1 MASNSSGIGVA
12 QVRDLHGLSH
22 RVGERPQDI
31 MGRSRAWMLW
41 LPWAAMAGISVLQ
54 YGYSV
59 AATALQGSSG
69 WSATATFWAL
79 ALWVMFQA
87 GAAALTAALR
97 HRSAVAPSRA
107 MLVGALLCAAGPLT
121 LAYTNGFALA
131 VLGYSVLCGSGA
143 GVVYATC
150 GSTVAKWYPEARGV
164 RIGFVSGAFGYGA
177 VPFIILFAAGLSP
190 ANHAAIFTIVGVVV
204 LAVVALCGFFF
215 RDPPLG
221 WWPPHV
227 DPKLWAVDKR
237 INRSLLNNA
246 PAVRQY
252 APGQAVRTT
261 AFVVIYV
268 IMVFAAAAFLLAVAY
283 VPIIAVSNGFSTVVA
298 ASAIGLLAVV
308 SGGGRAV
315 ACHISNRFGR
325 RQTLSAALL
334 LAGCADLGLVYSASI
349 HQAAPFVL
357 FAALS
362 GLAGGAFYPL
372 LASLVADYFGER
384 NAVRNFGLVY
394 SAKLF
399 GGLIGI
405 GLPAFLVSS
414 RALMGV
420 FVAAGLI
427 GLCAAVTTRLLH
439 RPGLLVSQ
447 LAR

>member
-1 MASNSSGIGVA
+1 MTSNNLGVA
-12 QVRDLHGLSH
+12 VAEVRDLHGRSY

-41 LPWAAMAGISVLQ
+41 LPCVAMAGISVLQ
-54 YGYSV
+54 YGFSV
-59 AATALQGSSG
+59 ASTTLHGAGDPAVY
-69 WSATATFWAL
+69 WVL

-107 MLVGALLCAAGPLT
+107 MLVGAVLSAAGPLT
-121 LAYTNGFALA
+121 LAHTDSFGLA

-143 GVVYATC
+143 GIVYATC
-150 GSTVAKWYPEARGV
+150 ASTVAKWYPESRGA
-164 RIGFVSGAFGYGA
+164 RIGFVTGAFGYGA
-177 VPFIILFAAGLSP
+177 VPFIILFTAALSP
-190 ANHAAIFTIVGVVV
+190 ANHAAVFIIVAV
-204 LAVVALCGFFF
+204 LVLVVVALCGLFF
-215 RDPPLG
+215 RDPPAG
-221 WWPPHV
+221 WWPPDV
-227 DPKLWAVDKR
+227 DPRLWAVDKR
-237 INRSLLNNA
+237 INRGLRSNA
-246 PAVRQY
+246 PAARQY

-261 AFVVIYV
+261 AFAVMYL

-283 VPIIAVSNGFSTVVA
+283 VPIIAISNGFGPLVA
-298 ASAIGLLAVV
+298 AAAIGLLAVV

-315 ACHISNRFGR
+315 ASRVSDRFGR

-334 LAGCADLGLVYSASI
+334 LAGCADLGLVYSTST
-349 HQAAPFVL
+349 HQVAAFVV
-357 FAALS
+357 FAGLS

-405 GLPAFLVSS
+405 GLPAFVVSS
-414 RALMGV
+414 PALMHV
-420 FVAAGLI
+420 FVAAGLL

-439 RPGLLVSQ
+439 QPGHLISRLP
-447 LAR
+447 R